1 MAEGWRLFW
10 VGVELGGGWAD
21 LAVRERRLG
30 FREGQPILVSPDGRV
45 DARLSEFFGRSRFAS
60 RATGTRESY
69 VLDYRLFFSF
79 LWRSGRGWDQARVED
94 LEDWE
99 DWRLRGRGNPRR
111 IGGAKWIR
119 ELAALRLLY
128 EWAAARG
135 YVVSSPVWLRAV
147 RTSVGAAVR
156 VPELAPVDVR
166 SSNVK
171 WLTPRAFRLW
181 RDVGLRGYGADGR
194 PDAGWRGRHDG
205 RDAAFAEVLFASGL
219 RRREAGTLLTVELPD
234 TTQAR
239 RYYSGRIAAAVAK
252 HSDRYFYISA
262 ASLKDVEL
270 YRVSTR
276 AAAVRRA
283 RVEGR
288 YDALAVRW
296 IVQGVTRRGEVSWV
310 DEHGERATASLNGLT
325 DRDRVN
331 LFTES
336 ADGLEPLA
344 LWLTET
350 GMPMRYRGWSK
361 VFERASARCRELGL
375 EVFATPHMLR
385 HSMALR
391 SLVSLHHA
399 LDRRLGLTPAE
410 RRHYEALYGNVWSMV
425 KDLLGHRSEETTRSI
440 YLEPVRGLQLETLLG
455 DQEHPDNT
463 ELLARLAER
472 TGLILDTP
480 GQVSA

>member
-1 MAEGWRLFW
+1 
-10 VGVELGGGWAD
+10 
-21 LAVRERRLG
+21 
-30 FREGQPILVSPDGRV
+30 
-45 DARLSEFFGRSRFAS
+45 
-60 RATGTRESY
+60 
-69 VLDYRLFFSF
+69 
-79 LWRSGRGWDQARVED
+79 
-94 LEDWE
+94 
-99 DWRLRGRGNPRR
+99 PRR

-135 YVVSSPVWLRAV
+135 YVVSSPVWLRVV

-252 HSDRYFYISA
+252 HSDRYFYVSA

-276 AAAVRRA
+276 AAAGSGRRPLRRA
-283 RVEGR
+283 GGAVDRAGR
-288 YDALAVRW
+288 HPP
-296 IVQGVTRRGEVSWV
+296 RRGV
-310 DEHGERATASLNGLT
+310 
-325 DRDRVN
+325 
-331 LFTES
+331 
-336 ADGLEPLA
+336 
-344 LWLTET
+344 
-350 GMPMRYRGWSK
+350 
-361 VFERASARCRELGL
+361 LG
-375 EVFATPHMLR
+375 
-385 HSMALR
+385 
-391 SLVSLHHA
+391 
-399 LDRRLGLTPAE
+399 
-410 RRHYEALYGNVWSMV
+410 
-425 KDLLGHRSEETTRSI
+425 
-440 YLEPVRGLQLETLLG
+440 
-455 DQEHPDNT
+455 
-463 ELLARLAER
+463 
-472 TGLILDTP
+472 
-480 GQVSA
+480 

>member
-1 MAEGWRLFW
+1 VAEEWRLFW
-10 VGVELGGGWAD
+10 VRVEPGGGWAD

-45 DARLSEFFGRSRFAS
+45 DARLSEFFRRSRFAS
-60 RATGTRESY
+60 RAAGTCESY

-79 LWRSGRGWDQARVED
+79 LWRAGRGWDQARVED

-135 YVVSSPVWLRAV
+135 YVAASPVRLRAV
-147 RTSVGAAVR
+147 RTRVGAAVQ

-205 RDAAFAEVLFASGL
+205 RDAAFADVLFASGL

-234 TTQAR
+234 TTEAR
-239 RYYSGRIAAAVAK
+239 RYYAGRIAAAVAK
-252 HSDRYFYISA
+252 HSDRYFYVSA
-262 ASLKDVEL
+262 AALRSVAL

-276 AAAVRRA
+276 DAAVRRA
-283 RVEGR
+283 RAEGR
-288 YDALAVRW
+288 YEALGVRW
-296 IVQGVTRRGEVSWV
+296 VVQGITRRGDVSWV
-310 DEHGERATASLNGLT
+310 DEHGERATASLNALT
-325 DRDRVN
+325 DWDRVN
-331 LFTES
+331 LFAEGEE
-336 ADGLEPLA
+336 GLEPLA
-344 LWLTET
+344 LWLTEA

-361 VFERASARCRELGL
+361 VFERASDRCRELGL

-391 SLVSLHHA
+391 MLVSLHHA

-410 RRHYEALYGNVWSMV
+410 RRHYESLYGNVWSMV

-455 DQEHPDNT
+455 EEEHSDTT

-472 TGLILDTP
+472 TGLVLDAP
-480 GQVSA
+480 DRVGA